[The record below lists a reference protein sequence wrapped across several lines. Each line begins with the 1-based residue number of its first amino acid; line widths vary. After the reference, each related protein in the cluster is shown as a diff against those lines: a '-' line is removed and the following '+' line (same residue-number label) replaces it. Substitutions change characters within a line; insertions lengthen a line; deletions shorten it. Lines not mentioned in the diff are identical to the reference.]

1 MKLKD
6 LITEQ
11 INQAQAE
18 KVITSKLREIGLS
31 SFAKIGLTT
40 VKNAYKKSGTSTQV
54 TSQNIPPKS
63 LGLVAPMF
71 KEIKIT
77 VSFAVSVKEVSA
89 SVHPSNLDG
98 RDFRAKITI
107 TYDYKHPSGSN
118 GYSMYSIYSG
128 SPDAKG
134 KWTGDF

>member
-18 KVITSKLREIGLS
+18 KIMTSKLKEIGLT

-40 VKNAYKKSGTSTQV
+40 VKNAYKTSGSSTQV

-77 VSFAVSVKEVSA
+77 VNFAASA
-89 SVHPSNLDG
+89 EG
-98 RDFRAKITI
+98 GEFRAKITI
-107 TYDYKHPSGSN
+107 NYDYKHPSGTN
-118 GYSMYSIYSG
+118 GYSMYSLYSN
-128 SPDAKG
+128 G
-134 KWTGDF
+134 KWTGEF